1 MAGHTVGKTG
11 MTIFRLIAV
20 VIVFVGAQLEF
31 GMSWDIADVLMGIMA
46 LINLPV
52 IVILGKTALKALDD
66 YQRQRRAGK
75 DPVFKASSI
84 GLKQETDFWN

>member
-1 MAGHTVGKTG
+1 
-11 MTIFRLIAV
+11 MTRKQKLAV
-20 VIVFVGAQLEF
+20 LAAVIVFLGAQMDFTLV
-31 GMSWDIADVLMGIMA
+31 WDTADVTMGLMA